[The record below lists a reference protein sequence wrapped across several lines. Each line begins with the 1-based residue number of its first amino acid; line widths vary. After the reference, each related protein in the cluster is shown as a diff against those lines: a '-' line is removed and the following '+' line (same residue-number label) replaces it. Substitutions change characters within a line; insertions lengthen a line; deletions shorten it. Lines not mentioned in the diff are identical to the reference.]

1 MAKAKIKKSTNSA
14 YADAWRRLK
23 KNKVAMVSMVVI
35 ILLVLMAVFADVIV
49 SYDAAIT
56 QSGALQLAKPSAE
69 HWFGCDHM
77 GRDLFARVIHGSRIS
92 LLLGFLTTLLTT
104 VVALALGT
112 TAAYFGGKFDSLL
125 MRAFDI
131 LISIPSVLL
140 ALAIS
145 AAFGNGTVQLI
156 CAISIGQ
163 LASFTRV
170 IRSAVLNLVDQE
182 YIEAERALG
191 LNHMRIIMTHIIP
204 NAMGTILVQFTMQV
218 ARNILMGA
226 LLSFLGLGAP
236 IPTPEWGQIAS
247 DGVSYLRYTSHVVI
261 PPTIFITITAL
272 AINLFGD
279 GLRDALDPR
288 LKGKS

>member
-1 MAKAKIKKSTNSA
+1 MAKVEKKNSA
-14 YADAWRRLK
+14 WAEAWRRLK
-23 KNKVAMVSMVVI
+23 KNKVAMVSMVVVV
-35 ILLVLMAVFADVIV
+35 LLILMAVFADVIV
-49 SYDAAIT
+49 DYSAAIT
-56 QSGALQLAKPSAE
+56 QSAADKLAKPSQE
-69 HWFGCDHM
+69 HWFGCDQL
-77 GRDLFARVIHGSRIS
+77 GRDLFARVVHGSRIS
-92 LLLGFLTTLLTT
+92 LLLGFGTTLITT
-104 VVALALGT
+104 LAAVALGT
-112 TAAYFGGKFDSLL
+112 SAAYFGGRFDNLL

-145 AAFGNGTVQLI
+145 AGFGTGIVQLV
-156 CAISIGQ
+156 CAIAIGQ

-182 YIEAERALG
+182 YIEAERSLG
-191 LNHMRIIMTHIIP
+191 LDDLRIIMTHIIP
-204 NAMGTILVQFTMQV
+204 NAMGTILVQATMQV

-247 DGVSYLRYTSHVVI
+247 DGINYLRYTSHIVVF
-261 PPTIFITITAL
+261 PTIFITITAL

-288 LKGKS
+288 LKGKA

>member
-1 MAKAKIKKSTNSA
+1 MTKKRSNSA
-14 YADAWRRLK
+14 YAEAWRRLR
-23 KNKVAMVSMVVI
+23 KNKVAMVSLVVI
-35 ILLVLMAVFADVIV
+35 ILLILMAIFADLIV
-49 SYDAAIT
+49 PYSTAIT
-56 QSGALQLAKPSAE
+56 NNASLQLARPNAE
-69 HWFGCDHM
+69 HWFGCDHL
-77 GRDLFARVIHGSRIS
+77 GRDLFARVVHGSRIS
-92 LLLGFLTTLLTT
+92 LLLGFGTTLIITLIA
-104 VVALALGT
+104 VALGT

-145 AAFGNGTVQLI
+145 AGFGNGIVQLVV
-156 CAISIGQ
+156 AITIGQ

-182 YIEAERALG
+182 YIEAERAIG
-191 LNHMRIIMTHIIP
+191 LNHMRIIVTHIIP
-204 NAMGTILVQFTMQV
+204 NALGTILVQATMQV

-226 LLSFLGLGAP
+226 LLSFLDLGAP

-247 DGVSYLRYTSHVVI
+247 DGVDWLRYTAHVVVF
-261 PPTIFITITAL
+261 PTIFITITAL

-288 LKGKS
+288 LKGKA